1 MTEKRSKSGCPRFGE
16 DVQEIESR
24 KSRLHSANGGWYF
37 STREGTDE
45 GPFISKKA
53 AENAINSF
61 IRSIA
66 FKMICDEAF

>member
-1 MTEKRSKSGCPRFGE
+1 MTEKRNKSACPRFGE
-16 DVQEIESR
+16 GVQEIESR
-24 KSRLHSANGGWYF
+24 KSRLYSVDGGWYF
-37 STREGTDE
+37 STREGANE
-45 GPFISKKA
+45 GPFISKKS